1 MHYTTAAEAVKLI
14 RSNDS
19 VYIQGST
26 SIPEALVAAMAER
39 GGELEH
45 VTVYSAFAVGAFDAP
60 YCRPEYK
67 ESFLVN
73 SLFVANNI
81 RRWLADGYGQT
92 IPAFLGE
99 IPALFRDGTLPLDV
113 ALINVSPP
121 DAEGYC
127 SFGVSADLAV
137 SAVECAKTIIAQV
150 NRAMPYSYGD
160 AVIHTSRLAAAVE
173 VDSPLVEVPTAV
185 PSETERKIGSYIAEL
200 IPDGATLQIGVG
212 GIPNAVLAALGGHR
226 HLGLHTEAMTDGVLP
241 LLESGVIDNSQKAVM
256 PGVTVASLA
265 LGSRRLYD
273 YMDYRKDLVMK
284 DVAWTND
291 PFRIRQNPKVMA
303 INSAV
308 EVDLTGQVCADSVGM
323 RIISGVG
330 GQHDFMYGGALSEG
344 GKTFI
349 AIPSTTPKGESKIR
363 ALLSPGAGA
372 TFVPVD
378 TRPTK
383 FQLTLGQLE
392 AAATDRTKAIV
403 LTSPNNPTGC
413 VLNPR
418 SLDAVAKFAKAHDAF
433 VICDDVYTSLVYEG
447 VYKSDEGVHLGF
459 ASCYGELRDR
469 IIVCDS
475 FSKPYAM
482 TGWRLGWVAADAPIS
497 AQIAK
502 MHQYMVSSV
511 PSFVQRAAIRALKED
526 VAPAREVYRGR
537 RDYVLARLREIG
549 LDVVEPDGAFYVFP
563 SIDTFGMSSN
573 VFCTRLIAEKGVAL
587 VPGSCFAAEGFVR
600 LSYCC
605 SMENLEEG
613 LNRLAAF
620 VQTLEQRFV

>member
-150 NRAMPYSYGD
+150 NKAMPYSYGD

-212 GIPNAVLAALGGHR
+212 GRPFRPSWAKSPRCSATARCLSTSHSS
-226 HLGLHTEAMTDGVLP
+226 T
-241 LLESGVIDNSQKAVM
+241 
-256 PGVTVASLA
+256 
-265 LGSRRLYD
+265 SRR
-273 YMDYRKDLVMK
+273 
-284 DVAWTND
+284 
-291 PFRIRQNPKVMA
+291 P
-303 INSAV
+303 
-308 EVDLTGQVCADSVGM
+308 
-323 RIISGVG
+323 
-330 GQHDFMYGGALSEG
+330 
-344 GKTFI
+344 
-349 AIPSTTPKGESKIR
+349 TPK
-363 ALLSPGAGA
+363 A
-372 TFVPVD
+372 TARSASRPIWRFPPWSAPRPSSRRS
-378 TRPTK
+378 TRRCPTP
-383 FQLTLGQLE
+383 T
-392 AAATDRTKAIV
+392 AT
-403 LTSPNNPTGC
+403 P
-413 VLNPR
+413 
-418 SLDAVAKFAKAHDAF
+418 
-433 VICDDVYTSLVYEG
+433 
-447 VYKSDEGVHLGF
+447 
-459 ASCYGELRDR
+459 
-469 IIVCDS
+469 
-475 FSKPYAM
+475 
-482 TGWRLGWVAADAPIS
+482 
-497 AQIAK
+497 
-502 MHQYMVSSV
+502 
-511 PSFVQRAAIRALKED
+511 
-526 VAPAREVYRGR
+526 
-537 RDYVLARLREIG
+537 
-549 LDVVEPDGAFYVFP
+549 
-563 SIDTFGMSSN
+563 
-573 VFCTRLIAEKGVAL
+573 
-587 VPGSCFAAEGFVR
+587 
-600 LSYCC
+600 
-605 SMENLEEG
+605 
-613 LNRLAAF
+613 
-620 VQTLEQRFV
+620 

>member
-150 NRAMPYSYGD
+150 NKAMPYSYGD
-160 AVIHTSRLAAAVE
+160 AVIHVSRLAAAVE

-226 HLGLHTEAMTDGVLP
+226 HLGPHTEAMTDGVLP

-363 ALLSPGAGA
+363 ALLSPGAGVV
-372 TFVPVD
+372 T
-378 TRPTK
+378 TRHMVQHVVTEYGVAHLRGRNLAERARALIAVAHPSVREE
-383 FQLTLGQLE
+383 LE
-392 AAATDRTKAIV
+392 RAAAGRFGYSFLRLKA
-403 LTSPNNPTGC
+403 
-413 VLNPR
+413 
-418 SLDAVAKFAKAHDAF
+418 
-433 VICDDVYTSLVYEG
+433 
-447 VYKSDEGVHLGF
+447 
-459 ASCYGELRDR
+459 
-469 IIVCDS
+469 
-475 FSKPYAM
+475 
-482 TGWRLGWVAADAPIS
+482 
-497 AQIAK
+497 
-502 MHQYMVSSV
+502 
-511 PSFVQRAAIRALKED
+511 
-526 VAPAREVYRGR
+526 
-537 RDYVLARLREIG
+537 
-549 LDVVEPDGAFYVFP
+549 
-563 SIDTFGMSSN
+563 
-573 VFCTRLIAEKGVAL
+573 
-587 VPGSCFAAEGFVR
+587 
-600 LSYCC
+600 
-605 SMENLEEG
+605 
-613 LNRLAAF
+613 
-620 VQTLEQRFV
+620 